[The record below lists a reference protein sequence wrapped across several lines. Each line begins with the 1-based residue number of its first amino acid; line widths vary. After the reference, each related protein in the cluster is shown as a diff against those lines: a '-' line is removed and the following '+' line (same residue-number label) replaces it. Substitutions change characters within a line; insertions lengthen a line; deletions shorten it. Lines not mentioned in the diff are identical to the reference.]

1 LSAEVFIGLGGNL
14 GEVRATFEK
23 ALQKLEGFSQVKKV
37 SSLYRSKPYGFED
50 QPDFLNAAALIATEL
65 EPLPLLAELQAIE
78 NELGKQVIRENG
90 PRAIDLDLLFYGDLA
105 LKTDQLEVP
114 HPGIAE
120 RDFVLA
126 PLAELDPD
134 FRHPVLDRSMSQLL
148 SDCSGGYVVETAGEF
163 IPPRAG

>member
-1 LSAEVFIGLGGNL
+1 MSAEVFIGLGGNL

-65 EPLPLLAELQAIE
+65 EPLPLLAKLQAIE
-78 NELGKQVIRENG
+78 NELGKQLIRENG
-90 PRAIDLDLLFYGDLA
+90 PRAIDLDLLFYGDLV
-105 LKTDQLEVP
+105 LKTEELEVP
-114 HPGIAE
+114 HPGIPE

-134 FRHPVLDRSMSQLL
+134 FRHPVLDRSVGQLL
-148 SDCSGGYVVETAGEF
+148 SACPGGYVIETAGEF